1 VDSNSSKIFELES
14 DDVEVAGERGRAAG
28 GRDTMLGRVSS
39 DEVGWGRGDL
49 VGAGGETWRPE
60 ACNAL
65 TTVAH
70 PLSRLL
76 ILSLSSLFS
85 RACADSLSGL
95 MDLSPAGVN

>member
-1 VDSNSSKIFELES
+1 VDPNSSKIFELGI
-14 DDVEVAGERGRAAG
+14 DDTEVAGEGGRAAG
-28 GRDTMLGRVSS
+28 GGDTMLGRESS
-39 DEVGWGRGDL
+39 DVVGWGREDW

-65 TTVAH
+65 TTAAH

-95 MDLSPAGVN
+95 IELSPVK